1 MAMTKAQARVVGV
14 VLVVIMFG
22 GAVGVVIYQMRKPD
36 QAKVVVLEPAAGA
49 EKTSAATLAPGPAG
63 VVVNASSSPVASA
76 EVLVATPDN
85 WIDVYNTARR
95 DGPVVRSD
103 KDGRFAFP
111 PMAAWTDLV
120 VRSTQGFAHVRSG
133 EMPADGRVV
142 LQAWGRVEG
151 VLRIG
156 SNPAADQPIALQT
169 RMMPRV
175 VASTNP
181 SSPMRLI
188 GSAARLGLSQT
199 VRTDENGR
207 FVFPRV
213 MPGMTNLARDAPR
226 ILQSGGRMAQMHT
239 VASIDVSPG
248 QTVQVEIGGT
258 GRPVVGR
265 VVLENAD
272 ERLPFFGSINLM
284 TDQTRVGLRMPPNWA
299 TLSEPERA
307 KFYSDWYRSMRP
319 PLTAPVNIA
328 ADGSFRAED
337 IPPGQHMLRV
347 SSQSVDP
354 TIGSIEVLAEGELAF
369 TMPPIPGDRS
379 DEPLDVGT
387 VKGRLRPRVKI
398 GTLAPALEA
407 TRADGN
413 VVKLSD
419 YRGKFVL
426 LAFVFDY
433 GSARQPAPAQLIRS
447 AAVLQD
453 RAGSQ
458 DRLAMLA
465 VMLPQQPNTPP
476 YSAPAITGWTVVA
489 VKDWRQRLDANYT
502 NAPGTFLIDPDGK
515 VLAKV
520 SPFGNAS
527 YAVLDRTLELMNW
540 HAPGVAVVMEKLP
553 ADRASPAF
561 AFKTIPTISKNDAG
575 QNAVF
580 SIVDG
585 RKADFGGDV
594 GILNDG
600 LGPRHDQDESLMCAF
615 QPGSVEGRIK
625 ADLGKILAVEQIN
638 SYAWFKDGHRW
649 AQVYRV
655 YGTDGS
661 RPGFNPEPKIGTDP
675 ASCGWSLIAAVDTRE
690 TRGGTS
696 LRDDDRGQA
705 GVSIRSEAG
714 PIGKYRYLLFVT
726 FATETHNAWGQTFWS
741 EIDVVG
747 R

>member
-1 MAMTKAQARVVGV
+1 MTKAQAKVVGA
-14 VLVVIMFG
+14 VLVVIMLG
-22 GAVGVVIYQMRKPD
+22 GAAGVVIYQMRRPD
-36 QAKVVVLEPAAGA
+36 QAKVVVLEPAPGA
-49 EKTSAATLAPGPAG
+49 EKTSPATLAPGPAG
-63 VVVNASSSPVASA
+63 VVVNASGSPVASA
-76 EVLVATPDN
+76 EVLVATLDN
-85 WIDVYNTARR
+85 WIDVYNTARQ

-111 PMAAWTDLV
+111 PMAAWMDLL

-133 EMPADGRVV
+133 EMPAGGRVV

-156 SNPAADQPIALQT
+156 SNPGADQPIALQT

-175 VASTNP
+175 MASTNP
-181 SSPMRLI
+181 SSPMRIMGSTAHLI
-188 GSAARLGLSQT
+188 LSQT

-213 MPGMTNLARDAPR
+213 MPGMTNLARQNLR
-226 ILQSGGRMAQMHT
+226 IVQGGARMTEVHT
-239 VASIDVSPG
+239 MANIDVSPG
-248 QTVQVEIGGT
+248 QTVHVEIGGT

-272 ERLPFFGSINLM
+272 EQLPFFGSINLM
-284 TDQTRVGLRMPPNWA
+284 TDQTRIGVRTPPNWA
-299 TLSEPERA
+299 TLSEQERA
-307 KFYSDWYRSMRP
+307 KVYSDWQRSMLP
-319 PLTAPVNIA
+319 PPSAPVSIA

-337 IPPGQHMLRV
+337 IPPGQHTLRV
-347 SSQSVDP
+347 SSQSVDR
-354 TIGSIEVLAEGELAF
+354 TRGRIDVLAEGELAF

-398 GTLAPALEA
+398 GTLAPALEG

-433 GSARQPAPAQLIRS
+433 GLARQPDPQQLIRS
-447 AAVLQD
+447 AAPLQD

-465 VMLPQQPNTPP
+465 VMLPQQPNTPQ
-476 YSAPAITGWTVVA
+476 YSAPPIPGWTVVA
-489 VKDWRQRLDANYT
+489 VKDWRQRLDASYT
-502 NAPGTFLIDPDGK
+502 NAPGTFLIDPNGK
-515 VLAKV
+515 VLANV
-520 SPFGNAS
+520 SAFGYGS
-527 YAVLDRTLELMNW
+527 YGFLDRTLELMNW

-561 AFKTIPTISKNDAG
+561 AFKTIPTISKDDAG

-585 RKADFGGDV
+585 RKADFGGEV
-594 GILNDG
+594 RILNDG
-600 LGPRHDQDESLMCAF
+600 LGPRHDQDELLMCTF

-625 ADLGKILAVEQIN
+625 ADLGKTIAVEQIN
-638 SYAWFKDGHRW
+638 SYAWFKDGQRW

-655 YGTDGS
+655 YGSDGS

-675 ASCGWSLIAAVDTRE
+675 AACGWSLIAAVDTRE

-696 LRDDDRGQA
+696 LRDDDRGQS